1 MTHDASR
8 STTPRRAPRS
18 DDRHARI
25 LHRPCP
31 PVTLPLVGADRLA
44 RWAPA
49 AAVTYVALF
58 VAAYLLTAKGPCG
71 TGCFARTTDERV
83 VAFYEDSGN
92 RWRVGI
98 AYLLLGVA
106 LAAFLWF
113 LARLHAA
120 VTEIDGGRDMLARLV
135 LLGGGVYAALEAAGI
150 AAYAA
155 VATGPGL
162 VTDEEHYRVDA
173 AVVRAAGDV
182 SWMLRSLGT
191 VAAATLALAAALA
204 VRRAGRPGLSRAA
217 RGNRRRFP
225 RTPDGRDRLARRRVP
240 SPAPRL
246 ALK

>member
-1 MTHDASR
+1 
-8 STTPRRAPRS
+8 
-18 DDRHARI
+18 
-25 LHRPCP
+25 
-31 PVTLPLVGADRLA
+31 VGADRLA

-98 AYLLLGVA
+98 AYLLLGIA
-106 LAAFLWF
+106 LVAFLWF

-120 VTEIDGGRDMLARLV
+120 VMEIEGGQSMLTRLV

-162 VTDEEHYRVDA
+162 VTDEKHYRVDPT
-173 AVVRAAGDV
+173 VVRAAGDV
-182 SWMLRSLGT
+182 SWMLRSLGS
-191 VAAATLALAAALA
+191 VAAAALALAAALT
-204 VRRAGRPGLSRAA
+204 VRRAGRRRLGALGIVLAALTFGFALQEGTLDRGVAITLGVQDVPFLVWVLVLATVVLRAA
-217 RGNRRRFP
+217 R
-225 RTPDGRDRLARRRVP
+225 
-240 SPAPRL
+240 
-246 ALK
+246 

>member
-1 MTHDASR
+1 M
-8 STTPRRAPRS
+8 
-18 DDRHARI
+18 
-25 LHRPCP
+25 
-31 PVTLPLVGADRLA
+31 LPLVGADRLA

-83 VAFYEDSGN
+83 VGFYEDSAN

-135 LLGGGVYAALEAAGI
+135 LLGGSVYAALEAAGI

-173 AVVRAAGDV
+173 AVVRAAGDI
-182 SWMLRSLGT
+182 SWMLRSLGMI
-191 VAAATLALAAALA
+191 AAAILALAAALA
-204 VRRAGRPGLSRAA
+204 VRRAGRRRLGALGIVLAALTFGFALQEGTLDRGVAITLGVQDVTFLLWVLVLAAIVLRRAE
-217 RGNRRRFP
+217 P
-225 RTPDGRDRLARRRVP
+225 VT
-240 SPAPRL
+240 
-246 ALK
+246 